1 METQPSKAKT
11 KVARTIKITKKWIT
25 FWKIFLVKINQILG
39 FFDHTMALEVLG
51 QTISTQI
58 AMKNF

>member
-1 METQPSKAKT
+1 MDN
-11 KVARTIKITKKWIT
+11 
-25 FWKIFLVKINQILG
+25 FLENILVEINQILG